1 MPYFYPLRGI
11 EEEEEEEEEEEGR
24 RRRRRHRKS
33 RVLYSYHRHHGQQ
46 QETLDAASRK
56 SGGKSVERIARSTL
70 GTFSSRPRIELRF
83 GVSSVGAPGT
93 ERHEERDG
101 TGETRELYETYATPG
116 DFSGKLERTLLA
128 MYWLAPFTVG
138 VAYIAGRNDVA
149 MVYSTFLTMLLA
161 LVMQCRMM
169 LSPIAFVLTIVAPV
183 DLGGL
188 LVKYKLLRDD
198 TAGTVIPF
206 KERRFLWNV
215 RSPPKRSALCV
226 AGNAM
231 LRVRVDVY
239 RVVVRSSR
247 NSVSGIRPDLGL
259 RDVAL
264 EDVAFSPRRD
274 LDRCGR
280 WLSSRE
286 EKHSVGNVFEQS
298 DRVLLRDYGDFRGDF
313 PLRFSPNFRRAA
325 CAFSRIRSRMCWV
338 RVVFISLFIIL
349 RVHKIKFSEKL
360 YTLYT
365 NIRWHATRVHVRIRL
380 QQSFVSLF
388 DSRRHRIQ
396 VTMKI
401 SQSVALFVSIQ
412 HVCDVSSNVHFFLRK
427 LRERPSCCHS
437 LRALCHIWKCIN
449 HVLFG
454 NVNFRLRSRLPHQK
468 WSIRCTQL

>member
-1 MPYFYPLRGI
+1 MER
-11 EEEEEEEEEEEGR
+11 
-24 RRRRRHRKS
+24 
-33 RVLYSYHRHHGQQ
+33 
-46 QETLDAASRK
+46 
-56 SGGKSVERIARSTL
+56 SGATQAK
-70 GTFSSRPRIELRF
+70 RF
-83 GVSSVGAPGT
+83 
-93 ERHEERDG
+93 
-101 TGETRELYETYATPG
+101 
-116 DFSGKLERTLLA
+116 
-128 MYWLAPFTVG
+128 
-138 VAYIAGRNDVA
+138 
-149 MVYSTFLTMLLA
+149 
-161 LVMQCRMM
+161 
-169 LSPIAFVLTIVAPV
+169 
-183 DLGGL
+183 
-188 LVKYKLLRDD
+188 
-198 TAGTVIPF
+198 
-206 KERRFLWNV
+206 
-215 RSPPKRSALCV
+215 LCV

-286 EKHSVGNVFEQS
+286 EKHSVGNVFEQR

-313 PLRFSPNFRRAA
+313 PLRFSPNFRRAV

-365 NIRWHATRVHVRIRL
+365 NIRWHATWVHVRIRL

-401 SQSVALFVSIQ
+401 SQSLALFVSIQ

-427 LRERPSCCHS
+427 LRERPSCGHS

-468 WSIRCTQL
+468 WSIRYATVIIPLRKIYRCVHERALIHHRGANIYELLERVNTRRNAV